1 MSYALIISFFLLV
14 AINPYLNL
22 IFNDAIKYSN
32 VNFESKSKFG
42 KVKQS
47 EIQFLW
53 SIVRSISV
61 FYDIEIL
68 ILYSFLN
75 FK

>member
-1 MSYALIISFFLLV
+1 VSYALIISFFLLV

-22 IFNDAIKYSN
+22 IFNDYIKYSN

-53 SIVRSISV
+53 SIVKSISV

-68 ILYSFLN
+68 IL
-75 FK
+75 

>member
-22 IFNDAIKYSN
+22 IFNDTIKYSN

-53 SIVRSISV
+53 SIVKSISV

-68 ILYSFLN
+68 IL
-75 FK
+75 